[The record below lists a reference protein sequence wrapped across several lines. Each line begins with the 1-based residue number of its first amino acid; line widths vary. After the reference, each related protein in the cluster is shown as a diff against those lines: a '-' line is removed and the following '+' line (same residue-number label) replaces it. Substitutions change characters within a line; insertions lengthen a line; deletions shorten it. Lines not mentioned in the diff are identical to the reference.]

1 MESLMKHHICN
12 VDKVTHVNYICIT
25 FVYVFYQTNNL
36 SIMRDRLLKFL
47 NKEQLSSA
55 RFAEIIAV
63 QPSSVSHILSGRN
76 KPGFDFIQKM
86 LASYPSVNA
95 DWLILGKGSM
105 FKQESIQGNLFQAQY
120 ENKESLAEKSK
131 KPDNSETGN
140 KHDDATDHDNNNTTS
155 KTNTNV
161 IESEKSRDYKSN
173 PLNDGGVTDVI
184 TRKQMVKIVIF
195 YADRSFEEYYPENS

>member
-1 MESLMKHHICN
+1 M
-12 VDKVTHVNYICIT
+12 HVNYICIT
-25 FVYVFYQTNNL
+25 FVYVFYQTINL

-55 RFAEIIAV
+55 RFAEIIGV

-76 KPGFDFIQKM
+76 KPGFDFLQKM
-86 LASYPSVNA
+86 LACYPSVNA

-105 FKQESIQGNLFQAQY
+105 FKHESVQGNLFQAQY

-140 KHDDATDHDNNNTTS
+140 KHEDTTDHDNDNTTS

-161 IESEKSRDYKSN
+161 IEGEDRRDYKSN
-173 PLNDGGVTDVI
+173 PLNNGGVTNVI
-184 TRKQMVKIVIF
+184 ERKQMMKIVIF